1 MSAVSQFM
9 ALKGRWSWRRFE
21 HMTKH
26 PEEVQRDLLQRILKS
41 NQNTAYGLQ
50 HGFSG
55 MTSVQDYQDGV
66 PVGDYEAL
74 RPWVDRLKEGE
85 RRVLTSEDPYLFAL
99 TSGTAGQPKFI
110 PVNRSV
116 GRTAKNLSRLWLYR
130 CLVDHPKMLDHKA
143 LVIVSPAVEGS
154 TGSGIPF
161 GSASGYIYK
170 NASWVLRRR
179 YAVPYPV
186 FAVKDFEAKYYAIMR
201 FAIEQPVSLIAT
213 PNPSTILRLAMTADK
228 HRDRLYKDIH
238 DGAVSKDFDISS
250 EVRRQINL
258 FLKPNPKRARELES
272 IVAGTG
278 SLRPKEYW
286 PDLALVGC
294 WKGGSVGSTV
304 DRLRPWFRT
313 ETPFRDIGY
322 LSSEAYVT
330 LPTED
335 EGCRG
340 ILAVAANFYE
350 FIPEGD
356 MESAR
361 PHVLTVSQLEN
372 GESYYIVLTSPNG
385 LYRYDIND
393 IVRVAGFHGRTPM
406 LEFMRKGRD
415 MVNLEGEKLHVS
427 QLIQA
432 VEAAQTSAG
441 IGIEYYRAVGH
452 SEASRY
458 TLQLELKC
466 LPVADKSVIRLG
478 RAIDDQLAS
487 LNIEYDQKRR
497 SGRLHP
503 PLVQIMAKGWSSRRL
518 EAKLA
523 QAVRDIQFKDNLLGV
538 PDEDD
543 HDAEIIRELTI

>member
-1 MSAVSQFM
+1 MSAVSQLL

-21 HMTKH
+21 HTTEH

-41 NQNTAYGLQ
+41 NQDTAYGRQ
-50 HGFSG
+50 HGFSR
-55 MTSVQDYQDGV
+55 MNSVQDYQDGV
-66 PVGDYEAL
+66 PVGDYEAF

-116 GRTAKNLSRLWLYR
+116 GHTAKSLSRLWLYR
-130 CLVDHPKMLDHKA
+130 CLVDHPKTLDHKA
-143 LVIVSPAVEGS
+143 LVIVSPAVEGC
-154 TGSGIPF
+154 TDSGIPF

-170 NASWVLRRR
+170 NASWALRRR

-186 FAVKDFEAKYYAIMR
+186 FAIKDFEAKYYAIMR
-201 FAIEQPVSLIAT
+201 FAIEQRLSLIAT
-213 PNPSTILRLAMTADK
+213 PNPSTILRLAMTADN

-238 DGAVSKDFDISS
+238 DGTVSKDFDISS
-250 EVRRQINL
+250 EVRRQISP

-361 PHVLTVSQLEN
+361 PHALTVSQLES

-393 IVRVAGFHGRTPM
+393 IVRVAGFHGRTPL

-432 VEAAQTSAG
+432 VKAAQTSVG
-441 IGIEYYRAVGH
+441 IAIEYYRAVGH
-452 SEASRY
+452 PETSRY
-458 TLQLELKC
+458 NLQLELKR
-466 LPVADKSVIRLG
+466 LPVADESAIRLG

-487 LNIEYDQKRR
+487 LNIEYEQKRR

-543 HDAEIIRELTI
+543 HDAEVIRELTI

>member
-1 MSAVSQFM
+1 MSAVSQFS

-21 HMTKH
+21 RTTKH

-41 NQNTAYGLQ
+41 NQDTAYGRQ
-50 HGFSG
+50 HGFSR

-66 PVGDYEAL
+66 PVGDYEAF

-110 PVNRSV
+110 PVNQSV
-116 GRTAKNLSRLWLYR
+116 GRTAKSLSRLWLYR
-130 CLVDHPKMLDHKA
+130 CLVDHPKTLNHKA
-143 LVIVSPAVEGS
+143 LVIVSPAVEGY
-154 TGSGIPF
+154 TASGIPF
-161 GSASGYIYK
+161 GSASGHIYK
-170 NASWVLRRR
+170 NASWVLRRC

-186 FAVKDFEAKYYAIMR
+186 FAIKDFTAKYYAIMR
-201 FAIEQPVSLIAT
+201 FAIEQRLSLIAT
-213 PNPSTILRLAMTADK
+213 PNPSTILRLAITADS
-228 HRDRLYKDIH
+228 HRDLLYKDIH

-250 EVRRQINL
+250 EVRQQVSQL
-258 FLKPNPKRARELES
+258 VKPNPKRARELERM
-272 IVAGTG
+272 ATRTG

-304 DRLRPWFRT
+304 DRLRPWFRPDM
-313 ETPFRDIGY
+313 PFRDIGY

-330 LPTED
+330 LPIED

-340 ILAVAANFYE
+340 ILAVDANFYE

-356 MESAR
+356 IESGR
-361 PHVLTVSQLEN
+361 PHALTVSQLES
-372 GESYYIVLTSPNG
+372 GESYYVVLTSPNG

-393 IVRVAGFHGRTPM
+393 IVRVAGFHGRAP
-406 LEFMRKGRD
+406 LFEFMRKGRD

-432 VEAAQTSAG
+432 VEAAQTSVG

-452 SEASRY
+452 PETSRY
-458 TLQLELKC
+458 NLQLELKR
-466 LPVADKSVIRLG
+466 LPVADESAIRLG
-478 RAIDDQLAS
+478 QAIDDQLAS
-487 LNIEYDQKRR
+487 LNIEYEQKRR

-543 HDAEIIRELTI
+543 HDAEVIRELSI

>member
-1 MSAVSQFM
+1 MSAVSQLL
-9 ALKGRWSWRRFE
+9 ALKGRGSWRRFE
-21 HMTKH
+21 HTTEH

-41 NQNTAYGLQ
+41 NQDTAYGRQ
-50 HGFSG
+50 HGFSR
-55 MTSVQDYQDGV
+55 MNSVQDYQDGV
-66 PVGDYEAL
+66 PVGDYEAF
-74 RPWVDRLKEGE
+74 RSWVDRLKEGE
-85 RRVLTSEDPYLFAL
+85 RRVLSSEDPYLFAL

-116 GRTAKNLSRLWLYR
+116 GHTAKSLSRLWLYR
-130 CLVDHPKMLDHKA
+130 CLVDHPKTLDHKA
-143 LVIVSPAVEGS
+143 LVIVSPAVEGC
-154 TGSGIPF
+154 TDSGIPF

-170 NASWVLRRR
+170 NASWALRRR

-186 FAVKDFEAKYYAIMR
+186 FAIKDFEAKYYAIMR
-201 FAIEQPVSLIAT
+201 FAIEQRLSLIAT
-213 PNPSTILRLAMTADK
+213 PNPSTILRLAMTADN

-250 EVRRQINL
+250 EVRQQISP
-258 FLKPNPKRARELES
+258 FQKPNPKRARELES

-393 IVRVAGFHGRTPM
+393 IVRVAGFHGRTPL

-432 VEAAQTSAG
+432 VEAAQTSVG

-452 SEASRY
+452 PETSRY
-458 TLQLELKC
+458 NLQLELKR
-466 LPVADKSVIRLG
+466 LPVADESAIRLG
-478 RAIDDQLAS
+478 RAIDDQLAR
-487 LNIEYDQKRR
+487 LNIEYEQKRR
-497 SGRLHP
+497 SGRLHS

-518 EAKLA
+518 EVKLA

-543 HDAEIIRELTI
+543 HEAEVIRELTI

>member
-1 MSAVSQFM
+1 MSAVSQLL

-21 HMTKH
+21 RTTEH

-41 NQNTAYGLQ
+41 NQDTAYGRQ
-50 HGFSG
+50 HGFSR
-55 MTSVQDYQDGV
+55 MNSVRGYQDGV
-66 PVGDYEAL
+66 PVGDYEAF

-116 GRTAKNLSRLWLYR
+116 GHTAKSLSRLWLYR
-130 CLVDHPKMLDHKA
+130 CLVDHPKTLDHKA
-143 LVIVSPAVEGS
+143 LVIVSPAVERC
-154 TGSGIPF
+154 TDSGIPF

-170 NASWVLRRR
+170 NASWALRRR

-186 FAVKDFEAKYYAIMR
+186 FAIKDFEAKYYAIMR
-201 FAIEQPVSLIAT
+201 FAIEQRLSLIAT
-213 PNPSTILRLAMTADK
+213 PNPSTILRLAMTADN

-238 DGAVSKDFDISS
+238 DGAVSKDFDMSS
-250 EVRRQINL
+250 EVRRQISP

-313 ETPFRDIGY
+313 EPPFRDIGY

-350 FIPEGD
+350 FISEGD

-393 IVRVAGFHGRTPM
+393 IVRVAGFHGRTPL

-415 MVNLEGEKLHVS
+415 MVNLEGKKLHVS

-432 VEAAQTSAG
+432 VEAAQTSVG
-441 IGIEYYRAVGH
+441 IGIKYYRAVGH
-452 SEASRY
+452 PETSRY
-458 TLQLELKC
+458 NLQLELKR
-466 LPVADKSVIRLG
+466 LPVADESAIRLG

-487 LNIEYDQKRR
+487 LNIEYEQKRR

-543 HDAEIIRELTI
+543 HDAEVIRELTI

>member
-1 MSAVSQFM
+1 
-9 ALKGRWSWRRFE
+9 
-21 HMTKH
+21 
-26 PEEVQRDLLQRILKS
+26 
-41 NQNTAYGLQ
+41 
-50 HGFSG
+50 

-66 PVGDYEAL
+66 PVGDYEAF

-116 GRTAKNLSRLWLYR
+116 GHTAKSLSRLWLYQ
-130 CLVDHPKMLDHKA
+130 CLVDHPKTLDHKA
-143 LVIVSPAVEGS
+143 LVIVSPAVEGC

-186 FAVKDFEAKYYAIMR
+186 FAVKAFEAKYYAIMR
-201 FAIEQPVSLIAT
+201 FAIEQRLSLIAT
-213 PNPSTILRLAMTADK
+213 PNPSTILRLAMTADS

-250 EVRRQINL
+250 EVRRQISP

-313 ETPFRDIGY
+313 EMPFRDIGY

-361 PHVLTVSQLEN
+361 PQALTVGQLEN

-393 IVRVAGFHGRTPM
+393 IVRVAGFHGRTPL

-432 VEAAQTSAG
+432 VEAAQASVG

-452 SEASRY
+452 PETSRY
-458 TLQLELKC
+458 NLQLELKR
-466 LPVADKSVIRLG
+466 LPVADESAIRLG

-487 LNIEYDQKRR
+487 LNIEYEQKRR

-523 QAVRDIQFKDNLLGV
+523 QAVRDIQFKDNLLSM
-538 PDEDD
+538 PSEDD
-543 HDAEIIRELTI
+543 HDAEVIRELTI